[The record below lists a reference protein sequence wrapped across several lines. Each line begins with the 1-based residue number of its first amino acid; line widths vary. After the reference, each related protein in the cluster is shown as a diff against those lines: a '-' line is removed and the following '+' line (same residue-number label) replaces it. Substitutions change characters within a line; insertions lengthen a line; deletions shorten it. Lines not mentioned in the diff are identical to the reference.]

1 MNDKNYY
8 LIVVEMKNHKMIVDV
23 IENDCHYLKV
33 RKTNSVNVQNHQ
45 TLVVVENIYFLDL
58 VLLNDEIVV
67 VNQQMNLLV
76 VDEYVRLKVM
86 ELIVEQR
93 EEVVVVVVEKQV
105 MIENEMDD
113 EIDDDWNFQMYALD
127 DIDENVVVFVEKTE
141 EDN

>member
-1 MNDKNYY
+1 
-8 LIVVEMKNHKMIVDV
+8 
-23 IENDCHYLKV
+23 
-33 RKTNSVNVQNHQ
+33 
-45 TLVVVENIYFLDL
+45 LVVVENIYFLDL